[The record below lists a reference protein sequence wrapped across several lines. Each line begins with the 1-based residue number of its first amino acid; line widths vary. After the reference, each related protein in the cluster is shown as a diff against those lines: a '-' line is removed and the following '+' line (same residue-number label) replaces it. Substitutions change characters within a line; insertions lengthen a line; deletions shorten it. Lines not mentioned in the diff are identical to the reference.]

1 MRIIPAIDIIDGKCV
16 RLTKGDYDTKK
27 VYNENPI
34 EVAKRFESVGVE
46 YLHLVDL
53 DGAKANHIVNYKVL
67 EQIASKT
74 SLKIDFG
81 GGLKSNEDLH
91 IAFNSGAKQITGGS
105 IAVKDADTFEGWI
118 EKYGSSKIIL
128 GADCNNEN
136 IAFSGWQEESQ
147 LQVIPFI
154 KGYRAK
160 GVKYVICT
168 DIAKDGM
175 LEGPSFELYKQ
186 ILQEAKDVKLIASGG
201 ITTIE
206 DINKLEDL
214 GCEGA
219 IIGKALYEGRIS
231 LRELET
237 YK

>member
-1 MRIIPAIDIIDGKCV
+1 
-16 RLTKGDYDTKK
+16 
-27 VYNENPI
+27 
-34 EVAKRFESVGVE
+34 
-46 YLHLVDL
+46 
-53 DGAKANHIVNYKVL
+53 
-67 EQIASKT
+67 
-74 SLKIDFG
+74 
-81 GGLKSNEDLH
+81 
-91 IAFNSGAKQITGGS
+91 
-105 IAVKDADTFEGWI
+105 
-118 EKYGSSKIIL
+118 
-128 GADCNNEN
+128 
-136 IAFSGWQEESQ
+136 
-147 LQVIPFI
+147 
-154 KGYRAK
+154 
-160 GVKYVICT
+160 VICT